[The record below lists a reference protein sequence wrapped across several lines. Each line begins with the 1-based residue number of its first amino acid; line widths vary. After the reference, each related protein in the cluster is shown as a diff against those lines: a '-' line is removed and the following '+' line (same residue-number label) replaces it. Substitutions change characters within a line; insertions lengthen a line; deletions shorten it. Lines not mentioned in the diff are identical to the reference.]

1 MKRRGN
7 GPSNTIAAS
16 IPVSFFPVALGLIS
30 SSFWAGFCLAMKQRC
45 AHFSRLPERDNLQP
59 IKVCVDFVDQN
70 VRNVKL

>member
-7 GPSNTIAAS
+7 GPSDTIAAS
-16 IPVSFFPVALGLIS
+16 IPLSFFPVALGLTL
-30 SSFWAGFCLAMKQRC
+30 SFWAGFYLAMRQRC
-45 AHFSRLPERDNLQP
+45 AHFSRLPERDNLLP